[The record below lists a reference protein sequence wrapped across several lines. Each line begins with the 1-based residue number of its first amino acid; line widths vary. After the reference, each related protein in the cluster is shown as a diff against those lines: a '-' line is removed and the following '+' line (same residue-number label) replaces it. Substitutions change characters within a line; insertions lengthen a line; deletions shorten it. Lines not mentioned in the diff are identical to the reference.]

1 MREGMRLVFPTI
13 EYKDKAI
20 EYINEFYEYDSEING
35 TGALDRFLQESTYEK
50 WLEECI
56 RAMDIA
62 NMRENKVPDLT
73 YFYVRESDNRI
84 VGMINIRLALNDF
97 LRKEGGHIGYS
108 VRPTERRKGYG
119 TDMLAEGIKVCESI
133 GIHEV
138 LVSCDKVN
146 FASAGV
152 IKNNGGMLKDE
163 FYSQTYDEI
172 LQMYIIK
179 R

>member
-1 MREGMRLVFPTI
+1 
-13 EYKDKAI
+13 
-20 EYINEFYEYDSEING
+20 
-35 TGALDRFLQESTYEK
+35 
-50 WLEECI
+50 
-56 RAMDIA
+56 
-62 NMRENKVPDLT
+62 
-73 YFYVRESDNRI
+73 
-84 VGMINIRLALNDF
+84 
-97 LRKEGGHIGYS
+97 
-108 VRPTERRKGYG
+108 
-119 TDMLAEGIKVCESI
+119 MLAEGIKVCESI